1 MVFQDK
7 SRDYNHAPLFSKR
20 APDNDTFTRDICD
33 TCGFIDY
40 VNPKIVAGVV
50 ALWEGKI
57 LMCRRD
63 IEPRKGSWTL
73 PAGFMEQLE
82 TTQQG
87 AAREA
92 KEEACADVE
101 IGPLLAIY
109 NVERISQVQIFYR
122 GDLRSPDIAAGDET
136 VEVALFDWEEI
147 PWSELAFPSVY
158 WALKYFHETREME
171 NFPPAPQPSDWLAT
185 PGFNYTG

>member
-7 SRDYNHAPLFSKR
+7 SRDYNHVPLFSKR

-63 IEPRKGSWTL
+63 IEPRKGFWDLQVLTWIGELIGLINVWTH
-73 PAGFMEQLE
+73 
-82 TTQQG
+82 
-87 AAREA
+87 
-92 KEEACADVE
+92 
-101 IGPLLAIY
+101 Y
-109 NVERISQVQIFYR
+109 Y
-122 GDLRSPDIAAGDET
+122 
-136 VEVALFDWEEI
+136 
-147 PWSELAFPSVY
+147 Y
-158 WALKYFHETREME
+158 
-171 NFPPAPQPSDWLAT
+171 
-185 PGFNYTG
+185 

>member
-63 IEPRKGSWTL
+63 IEPRKGFWTL
-73 PAGFMEQLE
+73 PAGFMEQLGA
-82 TTQQG
+82 TQQG
-87 AAREA
+87 AARGA
-92 KEEACADVE
+92 KGEACAGVDS
-101 IGPLLAIY
+101 GPVRA
-109 NVERISQVQIFYR
+109 V
-122 GDLRSPDIAAGDET
+122 
-136 VEVALFDWEEI
+136 
-147 PWSELAFPSVY
+147 
-158 WALKYFHETREME
+158 
-171 NFPPAPQPSDWLAT
+171 
-185 PGFNYTG
+185 